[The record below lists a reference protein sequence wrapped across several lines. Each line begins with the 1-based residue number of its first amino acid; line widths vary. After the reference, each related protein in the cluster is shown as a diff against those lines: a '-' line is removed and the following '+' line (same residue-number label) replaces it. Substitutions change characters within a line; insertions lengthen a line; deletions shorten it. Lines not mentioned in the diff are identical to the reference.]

1 MSRTRKKGGGRRG
14 LMRRASRRGQDSCN
28 SRLRSCDNTSVGLA
42 RACYR
47 TYEGVSKPSEK
58 ASMAGVDLVIS
69 TPASL
74 HKKRLAKLCGFIQED
89 FHQFS

>member
-1 MSRTRKKGGGRRG
+1 MSGTRKKGGGRRG
-14 LMRRASRRGQDSCN
+14 LMRRASRCGQDSCN

-58 ASMAGVDLVIS
+58 ASMAGVDFVIS

-74 HKKRLAKLCGFIQED
+74 HKKWLANLCEFIPED
-89 FHQFS
+89 CHQFS

>member
-1 MSRTRKKGGGRRG
+1 
-14 LMRRASRRGQDSCN
+14 MRRANRCGLDSCN

-47 TYEGVSKPSEK
+47 TYEGISKANAK
-58 ASMAGVDLVIS
+58 ANMAGVDLVIS

-74 HKKRLAKLCGFIQED
+74 PKKRLAKLCGCIQED
-89 FHQFS
+89 VHQILIIYK

>member
-1 MSRTRKKGGGRRG
+1 
-14 LMRRASRRGQDSCN
+14 MRRASRRGQDSYN

-47 TYEGVSKPSEK
+47 TYEGVSKANAK
-58 ASMAGVDLVIS
+58 ANMAGVDLVIS

-74 HKKRLAKLCGFIQED
+74 HKKRLAKLCEFIQED
-89 FHQFS
+89 FHQIS

>member
-1 MSRTRKKGGGRRG
+1 
-14 LMRRASRRGQDSCN
+14 MRQASRCGQDSCN

-47 TYEGVSKPSEK
+47 TYEGVCKANEK

-74 HKKRLAKLCGFIQED
+74 HKKRLAKLCGFIQD
-89 FHQFS
+89 DVHQILQMRVRSVVRVSQQ